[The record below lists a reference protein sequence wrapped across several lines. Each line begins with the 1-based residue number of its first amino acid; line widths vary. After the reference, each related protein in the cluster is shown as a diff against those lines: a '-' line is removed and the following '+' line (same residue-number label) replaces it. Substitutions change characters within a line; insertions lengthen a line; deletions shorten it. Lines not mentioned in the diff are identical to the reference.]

1 MKKLKL
7 KKVELGELNENLI
20 GTELGQFKLE
30 NEFKEI
36 VFLGPGTNLGNP
48 QWWTQLPMGAT
59 TGTGAQK

>member
-1 MKKLKL
+1 MDP
-7 KKVELGELNENLI
+7 ELNENLI

-48 QWWTQLPMGAT
+48 QWWTQLPMGPT